1 VVVDAEKKEKERNE
15 RENLFQVKRKKCV
28 QKEFDRADIVRDAW
42 FVPAQTVDAKPSSQL
57 IRQHFP
63 FGEPICPAVL
73 NQTLARMVFRLNQRS
88 RTTLSDSGPCKWI
101 SG

>member
-63 FGEPICPAVL
+63 LWRTDLSGCTQSDPGQDGVPFES
-73 NQTLARMVFRLNQRS
+73 TLA
-88 RTTLSDSGPCKWI
+88 DDA
-101 SG
+101 